1 MGGKSFGDW
10 YFGTGKGSRRETIYN
25 SRMFHRDSLRD
36 QLVMIGVGLVLVVV
50 LAIAKI
56 ARDWLWR

>member
-25 SRMFHRDSLRD
+25 SRMFHRDDFRD
-36 QLVMIGVGLVLVVV
+36 QVVMIGVGLGLVVV
-50 LAIAKI
+50 L
-56 ARDWLWR
+56 WLIRLATNR